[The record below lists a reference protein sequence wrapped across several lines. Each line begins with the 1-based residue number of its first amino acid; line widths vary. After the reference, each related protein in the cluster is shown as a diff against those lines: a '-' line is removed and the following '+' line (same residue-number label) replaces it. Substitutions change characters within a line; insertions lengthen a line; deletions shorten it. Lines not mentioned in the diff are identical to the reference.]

1 MEPVF
6 ISSGILLAILL
17 TVSYYV
23 TNGIGT
29 MGAPMRQFALFLMN
43 KAPVGLVD
51 LFKDEPGSGSR
62 TWMKYG
68 TGWFLLAVICGFIG
82 IWHKYDPT
90 ALDSLAS
97 IGWSYDDGSAL
108 TDFTDSVMS
117 IAFTYLLVGGCLV
130 AVSRAANNRLAS
142 EANASMVALL
152 YTASMSFS
160 LILIPIVFRFVDI
173 ADEQS
178 IRDLITLMTT
188 YVVSSLVFGALL
200 MNVLATYSVRGEG
213 TSSIT
218 AWFLIMAI
226 VARLAGSLYYI
237 VGEATGST
245 QVVWLSERVLDGWVP
260 LALMFALAYHVIP
273 HAAKTPVWSGSLLNA
288 NMVLLFV
295 TVPPFF
301 MTEANAG
308 EFLQNI
314 GALLLTFSM
323 LPLFAGAVN
332 LLVTASANSG
342 AVLKNPGSLA
352 ATLAMFLLPI
362 YAVGGYFTGMDT
374 LTGTDK
380 MLSMSTTIDE
390 GFMFTVG
397 GLMMLSAIF
406 SSYPLAAGKKLAD
419 PSRGSMAS
427 WFMMFG
433 GLAATIT
440 MIIGN
445 FTEKAVLDSG
455 VEDAVASTSGF
466 YLTAAAMFY
475 LVTISVIMATLVLIR
490 TGTSFQKVEEVAS
503 SESDVDTYTLVG
515 GTTTSI
521 QQLIGRGVGVNTT
534 LVIGNS
540 VDDEGGSTVI
550 AVSASLH
557 NDEVTEFPEEV
568 TTESEQPVAMEKS
581 EGNQLILLA
590 NYLKKTNQSVFEFFK
605 SIDLDDSGGIDGYE
619 FQQALI
625 SSDVGEYPPWELE
638 ELVSAI
644 DLDKDGKINLP
655 ELDIALAQIA
665 ANHAPES
672 NDDELVETVDPVH
685 ENEATENETV
695 VETDDDAA
703 EDDTNEGDGEDDS
716 PAVVYTKPSLT
727 KLKKAELIEI
737 AEQKGVSTSGTKA
750 DLITAILE
758 A

>member
-6 ISSGILLAILL
+6 IASGILLVVLVI
-17 TVSYYV
+17 VSYYV

-108 TDFTDSVMS
+108 ADFTNSVMG

-130 AVSRAANNRLAS
+130 AVSRVGEKRLAS
-142 EANASMVALL
+142 EANASMVAVL

-160 LILIPIVFRFVDI
+160 LILIPIIFRFVDLT
-173 ADEQS
+173 DEQS

-188 YVVSSLVFGALL
+188 YVVSSLLFIALL
-200 MNVLATYSVRGEG
+200 MNVLATYSTRGEG
-213 TSSIT
+213 TSSVT

-226 VARLAGSLYYI
+226 VARLIGSLYH
-237 VGEATGST
+237 VLGEVTDNT
-245 QVVWLSERVLDGWVP
+245 QMVWLSERVLDGWVP

-273 HAAKTPVWSGSLLNA
+273 HSAKSPVWSASLLNA

-308 EFLQNI
+308 ELLQNV

-323 LPLFAGAVN
+323 LPIFAGSIN

-342 AVLKNPGSLA
+342 NVLKNPGSLA

-362 YAVGGYFTGMDT
+362 FAVGGYFTGMDT

-380 MLSMSTTIDE
+380 MLTMSTTIDD

-419 PSRGSMAS
+419 SSRGSMAA

-440 MIIGN
+440 MLIGD
-445 FTEKAVLDSG
+445 FTEKAVIDSG
-455 VEDAVASTSGF
+455 IEDAVASTSGF
-466 YLTAAAMFY
+466 YLTAAALFY
-475 LVTISVIMATLVLIR
+475 LVAIAVVLSTLVLIR
-490 TGTSFQKVEEVAS
+490 TGTSSQKLKEVAS
-503 SESDVDTYTLVG
+503 AESDVETYTLVE
-515 GTTTSI
+515 GTTTTI

-534 LVIGNS
+534 LVVGDT

-550 AVSASLH
+550 AVSASLY
-557 NDEVTEFPEEV
+557 NDEVTEFPEEA
-568 TTESEQPVAMEKS
+568 TEDVVEVDDKGPDK
-581 EGNQLILLA
+581 QLVMLVD
-590 NYLKKTNQSVFEFFK
+590 YLKKTNQSVFEFFK
-605 SIDLDDSGGIDGYE
+605 SIDLDDSGNIDGFE
-619 FQQALI
+619 FQQALKT
-625 SSDVGEYPPWELE
+625 SDVGDYPPWELDG
-638 ELVSAI
+638 LLSAI
-644 DLDKDGKINLP
+644 DLDNDGKINLP

-665 ANHAPES
+665 AKYAPSEQDES
-672 NDDELVETVDPVH
+672 PEEAPH
-685 ENEATENETV
+685 EEADSE
-695 VETDDDAA
+695 DSDAA
-703 EDDTNEGDGEDDS
+703 SHTE
-716 PAVVYTKPSLT
+716 ASLA

-737 AEQKGVSTSGTKA
+737 AKDLGVSTSGTKS
-750 DLITAILE
+750 DLTSAILN

>member
-6 ISSGILLAILL
+6 VASGILLAIL
-17 TVSYYV
+17 VIASYYV
-23 TNGIGT
+23 TNGIGS

-108 TDFTDSVMS
+108 ADFTNSVMG

-130 AVSRAANNRLAS
+130 AVSRTGENRLAS
-142 EANASMVALL
+142 EANASMVAVL
-152 YTASMSFS
+152 YTASMTFS
-160 LILIPIVFRFVDI
+160 LILIPIVFRFVDLP
-173 ADEQS
+173 DEQS

-188 YVVSSLVFGALL
+188 YVVSSLFFIALL

-226 VARLAGSLYYI
+226 IARLVASLYH
-237 VGEATGST
+237 VLGELTDNT
-245 QVVWLSERVLDGWVP
+245 QMVWLSERVLDGWVP

-273 HAAKTPVWSGSLLNA
+273 HSAKAPVWSASLLNA
-288 NMVLLFV
+288 NMILLFV

-308 EFLQNI
+308 ELLQNL

-323 LPLFAGAVN
+323 LPLFAGSIN

-342 AVLKNPGSLA
+342 NVLKNPGSLA

-362 YAVGGYFTGMDT
+362 FAVGGYFTGMDT

-380 MLSMSTTIDE
+380 MLTMSTTIDD

-419 PSRGSMAS
+419 TSRGSMAA

-440 MIIGN
+440 MLIGD
-445 FTEKAVLDSG
+445 FTQKAVRDSG

-475 LVTISVIMATLVLIR
+475 LVTIAVVLATLVLIR
-490 TGTSFQKVEEVAS
+490 TGTSAQKLKEVAS
-503 SESDVDTYTLVG
+503 AESDVETYTLVG
-515 GTTTSI
+515 GTTTTI
-521 QQLIGRGVGVNTT
+521 QQLIGRGVGINTT
-534 LVIGNS
+534 LVVGDS

-550 AVSASLH
+550 AVSASLY
-557 NDEVTEFPEEV
+557 NDEITEFPEEEV
-568 TTESEQPVAMEKS
+568 QAVEEAVQPDQDK
-581 EGNQLILLA
+581 QLVMLVD
-590 NYLKKTNQSVFEFFK
+590 YLKKTNQSVFEFFK
-605 SIDLDDSGGIDGYE
+605 SIDLDDSGSIDGFE

-638 ELVSAI
+638 GLLSAI
-644 DLDKDGKINLP
+644 DLDSDGKINLP

-665 ANHAPES
+665 AKYASVEQEPPSEES
-672 NDDELVETVDPVH
+672 SSEEVDED
-685 ENEATENETV
+685 
-695 VETDDDAA
+695 TDDVAA
-703 EDDTNEGDGEDDS
+703 IT
-716 PAVVYTKPSLT
+716 YTKASLA

-737 AEQKGVSTSGTKA
+737 AKSLDVSTSGTKS
-750 DLITAILE
+750 DLTSAILS